1 MNTGSLITN
10 ELHLCNL
17 SPLSRDPAG
26 MERMEHMSTGA
37 RATDPELDEA
47 LSRAIRQLIAEAI
60 EAGEGDSAWPAA
72 LADAPETGHC
82 RQRPRPVPGVGPG
95 AGRAAFP

>member
-1 MNTGSLITN
+1 MCRPILVNTGSLITN

-17 SPLSRDPAG
+17 GPLSRDLRG
-26 MERMEHMSTGA
+26 MEQTEHMSTGT

-60 EAGEGDSAWPAA
+60 EAGGGDSPSATA
-72 LADAPETGHC
+72 
-82 RQRPRPVPGVGPG
+82 
-95 AGRAAFP
+95 

>member
-1 MNTGSLITN
+1 MITGSLITN

-17 SPLSRDPAG
+17 SPLSRDLRG
-26 MERMEHMSTGA
+26 MEQMEHMSTVT

-60 EAGEGDSAWPAA
+60 EAG
-72 LADAPETGHC
+72 
-82 RQRPRPVPGVGPG
+82 G
-95 AGRAAFP
+95 AGEGNSATAAA